1 MDAMRQAV
9 VNRHIADPEEQ
20 SDAHQVV
27 RLIAGGD
34 AGAGKSTLVARLLR
48 ESPGAQERPLP
59 DPPAQDLL
67 IGVSYRYFAS
77 GHRRFA
83 VVDPPGHERFPQTLV
98 TAAPAAGLAGE
109 TARSPRCLACAGS
122 SSP

>member
-1 MDAMRQAV
+1 MDAMHQAV
-9 VNRHIADPEEQ
+9 ANVHVRETEEQ
-20 SDAHQVV
+20 ADAHQVV

-48 ESPGAQERPLP
+48 ETPGAQERPLP

-77 GHRRFA
+77 PVRRFA
-83 VVDPPGHERFPQTLV
+83 VVDPPGHDRFPQTLV
-98 TAAPAAGLAGE
+98 TA
-109 TARSPRCLACAGS
+109 
-122 SSP
+122 